1 MTEFRFKTSRAK
13 PIKVQTYP
21 LPRIAKPEEPIGLIQ
36 GQVPDSKE
44 EYRCAMWLE
53 HKRLGYQYQYTVF
66 GGGPKYFYNID
77 FVVYT
82 VPLWTMIEIYG
93 GHWHDTELGQDDRKR
108 QLEIEN
114 YMRDIAKI
122 PMSILWAADLINRQ
136 TEEAALERIFHE
148 T

>member
-1 MTEFRFKTSRAK
+1 MKFKTSRARAT
-13 PIKVQTYP
+13 KVQTYP
-21 LPRIAKPEEPIGLIQ
+21 IDKPTAPPEPTGGIVQ
-36 GQVPDSKE
+36 GKITDSKE
-44 EYRCAMWLE
+44 EFWCAMWLE
-53 HKRLGYQYQYTVF
+53 RKKLHYDYQYTVF

-93 GHWHDTELGQDDRKR
+93 GHWHDSELGQDDRKR
-108 QLEIEN
+108 QLEIEDK
-114 YMRDIAKI
+114 MRDVAKI
-122 PMSILWAADLINRQ
+122 PMRILWASDLVNRQ